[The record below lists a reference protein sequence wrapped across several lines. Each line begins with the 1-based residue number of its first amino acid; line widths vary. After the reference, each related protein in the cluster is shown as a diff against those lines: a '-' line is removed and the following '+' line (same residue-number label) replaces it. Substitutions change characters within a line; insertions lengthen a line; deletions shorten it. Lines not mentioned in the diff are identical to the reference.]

1 MEAIMISILHPSRQR
16 PDKSLHTLT
25 KWLNNAKTKV
35 EVIISL
41 DEDDPTLG
49 VYEMNNTDN
58 VKIIINP
65 NRSAVDA
72 INNAAKAATGD
83 IFIVVSDDTD
93 CPQGWDQKIINATE
107 GRTDW
112 ILKCPDGI
120 QKWIITMPVMDRIYY
135 NRFGYIYY
143 PEYKHMFCDTDM
155 TCVADLLCRRMDVHV
170 PFPHLHYSAGKGTKD
185 VLNERCDATW
195 EQGEKLFIERAKQ
208 NFGIKP
214 EDVKGQITDHG
225 YRRWMK
231 TKL

>member
-1 MEAIMISILHPSRQR
+1 LISILHPSRQR
-16 PDKSLHTLT
+16 PDKSLHTLQ

-35 EVIISL
+35 EVIVSL

-49 VYEMNNTDN
+49 VYEMNSTHENI
-58 VKIIINP
+58 KIIINK

-93 CPQGWDQKIINATE
+93 CPQGWDQKILNATE

-120 QKWIITMPVMDRIYY
+120 QKWIITMPIMDRTYY

-143 PEYKHMFCDTDM
+143 PEFKHMFCDTFL
-155 TCVADLLCRRMDVHV
+155 TCVADLICRRIDVHI
-170 PFPHLHYSAGKGTKD
+170 PFTHLHYSAGKGVKD
-185 VLNERCDATW
+185 ALNERCDATW
-195 EQGEKLFIERAKQ
+195 AQGEKLFLELARK
-208 NFGIKP
+208 NFLLSP
-214 EDVKGQITDHG
+214 EEVKCKITDQG
-225 YRRWMK
+225 YLRWLK
-231 TKL
+231 SKL